1 MIKKCIGC
9 GITLQSE
16 NKESYKIPVAIKV
29 EHTYD
34 YPVYPNQDTDI
45 PADSYM
51 FDENGHCL
59 GRSDGKPLN
68 DADAA
73 YLMREGVRK
82 AIEAARRDDNPKFHR
97 SAAEKELCF
106 RFFYKYGAKSDQLCD
121 VFQELAAKANTASTA
136 DEKLALLQQS
146 ADAFYKAREWHYH
159 CSKGG
164 MMWFQDMWECF
175 YNSQNERF
183 CWVDKILE
191 NIKEAQKEIAVIEPW
206 ILNQAQAGFL
216 QTDIYRAFPD
226 DNKTMLRNVITRLVN
241 QGKIQKQKKGSS
253 YFIQAIV
260 PEEVDLV

>member
-1 MIKKCIGC
+1 
-9 GITLQSE
+9 
-16 NKESYKIPVAIKV
+16 VV
-29 EHTYD
+29 
-34 YPVYPNQDTDI
+34 
-45 PADSYM
+45 
-51 FDENGHCL
+51 
-59 GRSDGKPLN
+59 
-68 DADAA
+68 
-73 YLMREGVRK
+73 
-82 AIEAARRDDNPKFHR
+82 
-97 SAAEKELCF
+97 
-106 RFFYKYGAKSDQLCD
+106 
-121 VFQELAAKANTASTA
+121 
-136 DEKLALLQQS
+136 
-146 ADAFYKAREWHYH
+146 
-159 CSKGG
+159 SKGG

-206 ILNQAQAGFL
+206 ILNQSQAGFL